1 MINLTRGVPAPESYA
16 LDDFAACF
24 TKAMEEDGA
33 KAMSYIASPGYAPL
47 VELIAQ
53 QENVDKDQILIGNGS
68 LELFEFITKV
78 EAKPGDV
85 VLVESPS
92 YDRANLLVKRAGL
105 NPIGIP
111 LETDGP
117 NMEKLE
123 AAAKEHKPK
132 FFYTIPDF
140 QNPMGVTCSLEK
152 RKKIAELASKYGF
165 MVLEDSPYRSLRYM
179 GKDEPM
185 LASMVEPHLSARMTS
200 YSKTLA
206 PGLRMGVLIAPKE
219 MSLRVRKWAGNTYIG
234 PVSPTQAL
242 TYQFIKGGYYEPN
255 LQKIKDLYAPRL
267 KKALEILER
276 ELPNAVY
283 PRPEGGFFIGVTL
296 PEGNSMET
304 LIPKAKEAGVN
315 ITDGRGFFLNPADGD
330 RFFRIPF
337 CGMKP
342 EELEEAMG
350 KLLPLFVR

>member
-1 MINLTRGVPAPESYA
+1 MINLTRGVPALESYA
-16 LDDFAACF
+16 LNEFAECF
-24 TKAMEEDGA
+24 KIAMEEDGA
-33 KAMSYIASPGYAPL
+33 KAMSYVASPGYMPL
-47 VELIAQ
+47 IELIAEK
-53 QENVDKDQILIGNGS
+53 ENVEKDQIVLGNGS

-78 EAKPGDV
+78 EAEPGDA

-105 NPIGIP
+105 KPIGVP

-117 NMEKLE
+117 NIEKLE

-165 MVLEDSPYRSLRYM
+165 LVLEDSPYRSLRYT
-179 GKDEPM
+179 GKDEPL
-185 LASMVEPHLSARMTS
+185 LATMVEPHLSARMTS

-219 MSLRVRKWAGNTYIG
+219 MAKRVKTWAANTYIG
-234 PVSPTQAL
+234 PVSPSQAL
-242 TYQFIKGGYYEPN
+242 TYQFIKKGYFEPN

-267 KKALEILER
+267 KKALEILDR

-296 PEGNSMET
+296 PEGNDMET
-304 LIPKAKEAGVN
+304 LIPRAKEAGVN
-315 ITDGRGFFLNPADGD
+315 ITDGRGFFLNPEDGK

-342 EELEEAMG
+342 DDLEEAMG
-350 KLLPLFVR
+350 KLLPVFVR

>member
-16 LDDFAACF
+16 LDAFAECF
-24 TKAMEEDGA
+24 KKAMEEDGI

-47 VELIAQ
+47 IEKIAEL
-53 QENVDKDQILIGNGS
+53 ENVDKEQILLGNGS
-68 LELFEFITKV
+68 LELFEFVTKV
-78 EAKPGDV
+78 EAHPGDT

-92 YDRANLLVKRAGL
+92 YDRANLLVKRSGL
-105 NPIGIP
+105 NPVGIP

-117 NMEKLE
+117 DMEKLE
-123 AAAKEHKPK
+123 AAAKQYKPK

-152 RKKIAELASKYGF
+152 RKQIAALASKYGF
-165 MVLEDSPYRSLRYM
+165 MVLEDSPYRKLRYV
-179 GKDEPM
+179 GEDVPD
-185 LASMVEPHLSARMTS
+185 LASMVEPKLSARMTS

-219 MSLRVRKWAGNTYIG
+219 MAKRVTKWAGNTYIG

-242 TYQFIKGGYYEPN
+242 TYQFFKLGYFEPN

-267 KKALEILER
+267 KKTIEILDR
-276 ELPNAVY
+276 ELPSAVY
-283 PRPEGGFFIGVTL
+283 PRPEGGFFVGVTL
-296 PEGNSMET
+296 PEGNDMET
-304 LIPKAKEAGVN
+304 LIPAAKAAGIN
-315 ITDGRGFFLNPADGD
+315 ITDGRGFFLNPEDGK

-342 EELEEAMG
+342 EELEHAMEMI
-350 KLLPLFVR
+350 LPLIKR